1 MTQKTN
7 TKTSSDRIPVSGIL
21 FAGPVAALC
30 LSAVA
35 LPALA
40 QDAGAPPLLFID
52 ISTGLEYEDQ
62 LNRDGAFEATTSLGV
77 GYFSSTAD
85 QRLSFETGVTAR
97 GTEDQ
102 FDLINPFAT
111 IAYAR
116 FNRDTE
122 IGFDLSYLRSE
133 IEGDDLDDDFDAG
146 DLERQDG
153 VREDID
159 VGVRLITG
167 RASPFGTDTRL
178 RYAQENFFDGATDDD
193 TVTYNA
199 RSTLRFTIDPR
210 IELRLTGSWD
220 REETDDA
227 IQTVD
232 TTRRLTLGADLA
244 IDRAWSASVGI
255 GYAELETETTGGTTL
270 EDGVEASL
278 LIARDLPN
286 GGLAFSSDHVLEED
300 GWRNSVRLRRTIET
314 ANGDIFNASIGQIFF
329 EEGGSGHL
337 ASLDYTRTV
346 RSGSFSVALNYESDL
361 DAADQLIQ
369 RTRLDATLRQNL
381 TEVSGWSLDGGL
393 ASVEYDN
400 PVSIDALRVDVGL
413 SYLHALSN
421 DWTLAARVEHQ
432 VLYEDGD
439 IDDRTNTLSL
449 NLERRFSVRP

>member
-7 TKTSSDRIPVSGIL
+7 TKTSSDRIPVSGVL

-62 LNRDGAFEATTSLGV
+62 LNRDGDFEATTSLGV

-244 IDRAWSASVGI
+244 IDRAWSASLGI

-400 PVSIDALRVDVGL
+400 PATADALRADIGL
-413 SYLHALSN
+413 AYLHALSN

>member
-7 TKTSSDRIPVSGIL
+7 TKTSSDRSPVPGIL
-21 FAGPVAALC
+21 FACPVAALC
-30 LSAVA
+30 LSAIA
-35 LPALA
+35 LPAMA

-52 ISTGLEYEDQ
+52 VSTGLEYEDRR
-62 LNRDGAFEATTSLGV
+62 NRDGTLEATTSLGV

-97 GTEDQ
+97 ADEDRL
-102 FDLINPFAT
+102 DLINPFAT

-133 IEGDDLDDDFDAG
+133 IEGDDLDDDFDAA

-159 VGVRLITG
+159 VGMRLITG

-210 IELRLTGSWD
+210 IELRLTGFWEQ
-220 REETDDA
+220 EETDDA
-227 IQTVD
+227 VDTVD
-232 TTRRLTLGADLA
+232 TTRRVTLDADLA
-244 IDRAWSASVGI
+244 IDRAWSASLGI
-255 GYAELETETTGGTTL
+255 GYAELETETTGGTTRQ
-270 EDGVEASL
+270 DGVEGSL
-278 LIARDLPN
+278 LVARDLPN
-286 GGLAFSSDHVLEED
+286 GALTFSSDHVVTDD
-300 GWRNSVRLRRTIET
+300 GWRNSVRLRRNIET
-314 ANGDIFNASIGQIFF
+314 ANGEIFNATIGQIFF

>member
-7 TKTSSDRIPVSGIL
+7 TKTSSDRIPVSGVL

-40 QDAGAPPLLFID
+40 QDAGAPPLQFID

>member
-7 TKTSSDRIPVSGIL
+7 TKTSSDRIPVSGVL